1 MDIPPLPPLQASPPR
16 APASHLQPYLRW
28 NPKPCPLYTLTILKE
43 CSPGALGV
51 NLVVEEMET
60 DTKYVIKQVEC
71 IDEHHANEALEELMP
86 LLKLQHPNI
95 SLYHEMFIM
104 WNSEI
109 SSLFLCLVMDYT
121 TQGTFQ
127 TIMESKRKMSENI
140 DSEWMH
146 TMLSQ
151 VLDAVEYLHQLNIIH
166 RNLKPSNIALINDNY
181 CKLQDLSSQALMTH
195 EAKWNVRA
203 EEDPCQKSW
212 MAPEALKFSFTCK
225 SDIWSLGCIILD
237 MATCSFLNDTEAM
250 HLRKGIRHHPGSLKP
265 ILKTMEEK
273 QIPGAEIFCLLLPF
287 MLHIKPSDRLA
298 IKDVIRITFMSTS
311 FRNSCVALNMHRQAV
326 PIFITD
332 VLLEGNMA
340 NVLDV
345 MQNFSTRPEV
355 QLRALNKLLTMPE
368 EDLDLPWPT
377 ELVEELISIM
387 KQHERILDILVSTCS
402 LLLRIL
408 GQALAQDS
416 EAEIPRGR
424 FIISFLM
431 NALRSHPNSERLI
444 TLVYNLLTIISSQGL
459 LSEELEEEGLF
470 QIAQEQLCHFQED
483 RDICLAIL
491 SLLWSLLID
500 AATVDKEPL
509 QKFSPVVISVLAK
522 HPEDVEIAEA
532 GCAVLWL
539 LSLLGCI
546 KESQF
551 EKVVELFLRSI
562 QLGPDRVLLVNNV
575 CRGLAS
581 LAKVSELVAFKV
593 AVLEEGSSGLY
604 LLQDIYELYKDD
616 PEVVENLCM
625 LLAHLASYKEI
636 LPELESGGI
645 KDLVRVIR
653 GRFTS
658 SLELISYADTVLQA
672 LEAAAHPNPLEQ
684 QLEPASEP
692 EAKVSSPPQDPIFQ
706 P

>member
-1 MDIPPLPPLQASPPR
+1 MFPPSKCCFSA
-16 APASHLQPYLRW
+16 
-28 NPKPCPLYTLTILKE
+28 
-43 CSPGALGV
+43 
-51 NLVVEEMET
+51 
-60 DTKYVIKQVEC
+60 VEC
-71 IDEHHANEALEELMP
+71 IDEHHANEALEELMS
-86 LLKLQHPNI
+86 LMKLQHPNI

-104 WNSEI
+104 WNNEI
-109 SSLFLCLVMDYT
+109 SSLFLCLVMDYYAK
-121 TQGTFQ
+121 GTFQ
-127 TIMESKRKMSENI
+127 NVMEYKRNRKETI

-151 VLDAVEYLHQLNIIH
+151 LLDAIEYLHQLNIIH
-166 RNLKPSNIALINDNY
+166 RNLKPSNIALVNENY

-203 EEDPCQKSW
+203 EEGNMGLSGSSTLILPTDPCHKSW
-212 MAPEALKFSFTCK
+212 MAPETLKFSFTCK

-237 MATCSFLNDTEAM
+237 MATCSFLDDTEAM
-250 HLRKGIRHHPGSLKP
+250 HLRKGIRQHPGSLKP
-265 ILKTMEEK
+265 ILKSMEEK
-273 QIPGAEIFCLLLPF
+273 KIPGAEIFCLLLPY
-287 MLHIKPSDRLA
+287 MLHINPSDRLG
-298 IKDVIRITFMSTS
+298 IKDVIRITFMSSS

-326 PIFITD
+326 PIFIID

-355 QLRALNKLLTMPE
+355 QLRALNKLVTMPE
-368 EDLDLPWPT
+368 EDLGLPWPP
-377 ELVEELISIM
+377 ELVEEVLYII
-387 KQHERILDILVSTCS
+387 KQHERILDILLSTCS
-402 LLLRIL
+402 LLLRVL

-416 EAEIPRGR
+416 EAEIPRDH

-431 NALRSHPNSERLI
+431 NALRSHPDSERLI
-444 TLVYNLLTIISSQGL
+444 TMVYNLLTIISSQGL
-459 LSEELEEEGLF
+459 ISEELEEEGLF
-470 QIAQEQLCHFQED
+470 LLAQEHLDRFQED

-500 AATVDKEPL
+500 AATLDKEPL
-509 QKFSPVVISVLAK
+509 QKLSVAVTSVLAM
-522 HPEDVEIAEA
+522 HPEDVEMAEA
-532 GCAVLWL
+532 GCAVLWM
-539 LSLLGCI
+539 LSLFGCI
-546 KESQF
+546 KENQF

-562 QLGPDRVLLVNNV
+562 QLCPGRVLLVNNV

-581 LAKVSELVAFKV
+581 LAKVSELVAFQI
-593 AVLEEGSSGLY
+593 AILEEGSSGLY
-604 LLQDIYELYKDD
+604 LLQDIYHLYNDD

-636 LPELESGGI
+636 LPELESAGI
-645 KDLVRVIR
+645 KDLVQIIR

-672 LEAAAHPNPLEQ
+672 LEAAACSNPQKQ

-692 EAKVSSPPQDPIFQ
+692 EAPKVSSPPQKDPIFR

>member
-1 MDIPPLPPLQASPPR
+1 MEKYQILQ
-16 APASHLQPYLRW
+16 
-28 NPKPCPLYTLTILKE
+28 E

-60 DTKYVIKQVEC
+60 DTKYVVKQVEC

-127 TIMESKRKMSENI
+127 TIMESKRRMSENI
-140 DSEWMH
+140 DSE
-146 TMLSQ
+146 
-151 VLDAVEYLHQLNIIH
+151 
-166 RNLKPSNIALINDNY
+166 
-181 CKLQDLSSQALMTH
+181 
-195 EAKWNVRA
+195 
-203 EEDPCQKSW
+203 
-212 MAPEALKFSFTCK
+212 
-225 SDIWSLGCIILD
+225 
-237 MATCSFLNDTEAM
+237 DTEAM

-387 KQHERILDILVSTCS
+387 KQHQRILDILVSTCS

-416 EAEIPRGR
+416 EAEIPRGS

-444 TLVYNLLTIISSQGL
+444 ILVYNLLTIISSQGL

-470 QIAQEQLCHFQED
+470 QIAQEQLYHFQDD

-509 QKFSPVVISVLAK
+509 HQFSPVVISVLAK
-522 HPEDVEIAEA
+522 HAEDVEVAEA

-546 KESQF
+546 KETQF

-562 QLGPDRVLLVNNV
+562 QLCPDRVLLVNNV

-658 SLELISYADTVLQA
+658 SLELISYADIVLQA
-672 LEAAAHPNPLEQ
+672 LEAAAHPNPQEQ
-684 QLEPASEP
+684 QLEPASGP

>member
-1 MDIPPLPPLQASPPR
+1 MEKYQILQE
-16 APASHLQPYLRW
+16 L
-28 NPKPCPLYTLTILKE
+28 
-43 CSPGALGV
+43 SPGALGV

-60 DTKYVIKQVEC
+60 DTKYLVKQVEC

-127 TIMESKRKMSENI
+127 TIMESKRKMNENI

-151 VLDAVEYLHQLNIIH
+151 VLDAVEYLHQLNIVH

-250 HLRKGIRHHPGSLKP
+250 NLRKGIRHHPGCLKP

-287 MLHIKPSDRLA
+287 MLHIRPSDRLA

-340 NVLDV
+340 NILDV

-387 KQHERILDILVSTCS
+387 KQHARILDILISTCS

-416 EAEIPRGR
+416 EAEIPRGS

-431 NALRSHPNSERLI
+431 NALRSYPNSERLI
-444 TLVYNLLTIISSQGL
+444 ILVYNLLSIISSQGL

-470 QIAQEQLCHFQED
+470 QTAHEQLYHFQED

-509 QKFSPVVISVLAK
+509 QKFSAVVISVLAK

-539 LSLLGCI
+539 LSLMGCI

-562 QLGPDRVLLVNNV
+562 QLCPDRVLLVNNV

-645 KDLVRVIR
+645 KDLVQVIR

-658 SLELISYADTVLQA
+658 SLELISYADIVLQA
-672 LEAAAHPNPLEQ
+672 LEAAAHPNPQEQ

-692 EAKVSSPPQDPIFQ
+692 EAKVSAPPQDPIFH

>member
-1 MDIPPLPPLQASPPR
+1 MEKYQILQE
-16 APASHLQPYLRW
+16 L
-28 NPKPCPLYTLTILKE
+28 
-43 CSPGALGV
+43 SPGALGV

-60 DTKYVIKQVEC
+60 DTKYLVKQVEC

-127 TIMESKRKMSENI
+127 TIMESKRKMNENI

-151 VLDAVEYLHQLNIIH
+151 VLDAVEYLHQLNIVH

-250 HLRKGIRHHPGSLKP
+250 NLRKGIRHHPGCLKP

-287 MLHIKPSDRLA
+287 MLHIRPSDRLA

-340 NVLDV
+340 NILDV

-387 KQHERILDILVSTCS
+387 KQHARILDILISTCS

-416 EAEIPRGR
+416 EAEIPRGS

-431 NALRSHPNSERLI
+431 NALRSYPNSERLI
-444 TLVYNLLTIISSQGL
+444 ILVYNLLSIISSQ
-459 LSEELEEEGLF
+459 
-470 QIAQEQLCHFQED
+470 
-483 RDICLAIL
+483 
-491 SLLWSLLID
+491 

-509 QKFSPVVISVLAK
+509 QKFSAVVISVLAK

-539 LSLLGCI
+539 LSLMGCI

-562 QLGPDRVLLVNNV
+562 QLCPDRVLLVNNV

-645 KDLVRVIR
+645 KDLVQVIR

-658 SLELISYADTVLQA
+658 SLELISYADIVLQA
-672 LEAAAHPNPLEQ
+672 LEAAAHPNPQEQ

-692 EAKVSSPPQDPIFQ
+692 EAKVSAPPQDPIFH

>member
-1 MDIPPLPPLQASPPR
+1 MEKYQILQ
-16 APASHLQPYLRW
+16 
-28 NPKPCPLYTLTILKE
+28 E

-60 DTKYVIKQVEC
+60 DTKYVVKQVEC
-71 IDEHHANEALEELMP
+71 IDEHHANEALE
-86 LLKLQHPNI
+86 
-95 SLYHEMFIM
+95 
-104 WNSEI
+104 EI

-127 TIMESKRKMSENI
+127 TIMESKRRMSENI

-151 VLDAVEYLHQLNIIH
+151 VLDAVEYLHQLNIVH

-225 SDIWSLGCIILD
+225 SDIWSLGCIFLD

-387 KQHERILDILVSTCS
+387 KQHQRILDILVSTCS

-416 EAEIPRGR
+416 EAEIPRGS

-444 TLVYNLLTIISSQGL
+444 ILVYNLLTIISSQGL

-470 QIAQEQLCHFQED
+470 QIAQEQLYHFQDD

-509 QKFSPVVISVLAK
+509 HQFSPVVISVLAK
-522 HPEDVEIAEA
+522 HAEDVEVAEA

-546 KESQF
+546 KETQF

-562 QLGPDRVLLVNNV
+562 QLCPDRVLLVNNV

-658 SLELISYADTVLQA
+658 SLELISYADIVLQA
-672 LEAAAHPNPLEQ
+672 LEAAAHPNPQEQ
-684 QLEPASEP
+684 QLEPASGP

>member
-1 MDIPPLPPLQASPPR
+1 
-16 APASHLQPYLRW
+16 
-28 NPKPCPLYTLTILKE
+28 
-43 CSPGALGV
+43 
-51 NLVVEEMET
+51 MET
-60 DTKYVIKQVEC
+60 DTKYVVKQVEC

-127 TIMESKRKMSENI
+127 TIMESKRRMSENI

-151 VLDAVEYLHQLNIIH
+151 VLDAVEYLHQLNIVH

-225 SDIWSLGCIILD
+225 SDIWSLGCIFLD

-387 KQHERILDILVSTCS
+387 KQHQRILDILVSTCS

-416 EAEIPRGR
+416 EAEIPRGS

-444 TLVYNLLTIISSQGL
+444 ILVYNLLTIISSQGL

-470 QIAQEQLCHFQED
+470 QIAQEQLYHFQDD

-509 QKFSPVVISVLAK
+509 HQFSPVVISVLAK
-522 HPEDVEIAEA
+522 HAEDVEVAEA

-546 KESQF
+546 KETQF

-562 QLGPDRVLLVNNV
+562 QLCPDRVLLVNNV

-658 SLELISYADTVLQA
+658 SLELISYADIVLQA
-672 LEAAAHPNPLEQ
+672 LEAAAHPNPQEQ
-684 QLEPASEP
+684 QLEPASGP

>member
-1 MDIPPLPPLQASPPR
+1 MEKYQILQ
-16 APASHLQPYLRW
+16 
-28 NPKPCPLYTLTILKE
+28 E

-60 DTKYVIKQVEC
+60 DTKYVVKQVEC

-127 TIMESKRKMSENI
+127 TIMESKRRLSENI

-225 SDIWSLGCIILD
+225 SDIWSLGCIFLD

-387 KQHERILDILVSTCS
+387 KQHQRILDILVSTCS

-416 EAEIPRGR
+416 EAEIPRGS

-459 LSEELEEEGLF
+459 MSEELEEQGLF
-470 QIAQEQLCHFQED
+470 QIAQEQLYHFQDD

-509 QKFSPVVISVLAK
+509 YKFSPVVISVLAK
-522 HPEDVEIAEA
+522 HAEDVEVAEA

-546 KESQF
+546 KETQF

-562 QLGPDRVLLVNNV
+562 QLCPDRVLLVNNV

-658 SLELISYADTVLQA
+658 SLELISYADIVLQA
-672 LEAAAHPNPLEQ
+672 LEAAAHPNPQEQ
-684 QLEPASEP
+684 QLEPASGP
-692 EAKVSSPPQDPIFQ
+692 EAKVSSPPIFQ

>member
-1 MDIPPLPPLQASPPR
+1 
-16 APASHLQPYLRW
+16 
-28 NPKPCPLYTLTILKE
+28 
-43 CSPGALGV
+43 
-51 NLVVEEMET
+51 
-60 DTKYVIKQVEC
+60 
-71 IDEHHANEALEELMP
+71 
-86 LLKLQHPNI
+86 
-95 SLYHEMFIM
+95 
-104 WNSEI
+104 
-109 SSLFLCLVMDYT
+109 MDYT

>member
-1 MDIPPLPPLQASPPR
+1 MA
-16 APASHLQPYLRW
+16 
-28 NPKPCPLYTLTILKE
+28 
-43 CSPGALGV
+43 
-51 NLVVEEMET
+51 
-60 DTKYVIKQVEC
+60 VEC
-71 IDEHHANEALEELMP
+71 IDEHHANEALEELM
-86 LLKLQHPNI
+86 LLMKLQHPNI
-95 SLYHEMFIM
+95 SLYREMFIM
-104 WNSEI
+104 WNNEI
-109 SSLFLCLVMDYT
+109 SSLFLCLLMDYNIK
-121 TQGTFQ
+121 GTFQ
-127 TIMESKRKMSENI
+127 DVLENKRNKKETI

-151 VLDAVEYLHQLNIIH
+151 LLDAIEYLHQLNIIH
-166 RNLKPSNIALINDNY
+166 RNLKPSNIALVNDNY

-203 EEDPCQKSW
+203 EEGGRAGGGGVSSKGGGNKGLSGSSTLILPTDPCHKSW
-212 MAPEALKFSFTCK
+212 MAPETLKFSFTCK

-237 MATCSFLNDTEAM
+237 MATCSFLDDTEAM
-250 HLRKGIRHHPGSLKP
+250 HLRKAIRHHPGTLKP
-265 ILKTMEEK
+265 ILKAMKEK
-273 QIPGAEIFCLLLPF
+273 QIPVSEVFCLLLPF
-287 MLHIKPSDRLA
+287 MLHINPSDRLT
-298 IKDVIRITFMSTS
+298 IKDVIRITFMSNS
-311 FRNSCVALNMHRQAV
+311 FRNSCVALNMNRQAV

-332 VLLEGNMA
+332 VLLEGNVA

-345 MQNFSTRPEV
+345 MQNFSIRPEV

-368 EDLDLPWPT
+368 EDLGLPWPT
-377 ELVEELISIM
+377 ELVEEVLDII
-387 KQHERILDILVSTCS
+387 KQHERILDILLSTCS
-402 LLLRIL
+402 LLLRVL
-408 GQALAQDS
+408 GQALAQDP
-416 EAEIPRGR
+416 EAEIPRDH

-431 NALRSHPNSERLI
+431 SALRSHPDSERLI
-444 TLVYNLLTIISSQGL
+444 TMIYNLLTIISSQGMI
-459 LSEELEEEGLF
+459 SEELEEEGLF
-470 QIAQEQLCHFQED
+470 LLAQEHLDHFQED
-483 RDICLAIL
+483 KDICFAIL

-509 QKFSPVVISVLAK
+509 QKLSDVVIWVLTI
-522 HPEDVEIAEA
+522 HHEDVEIAEA

-562 QLGPDRVLLVNNV
+562 QLCPGRVLLVNNV

-581 LAKVSELVAFKV
+581 LAKVSELVAFRI

-604 LLQDIYELYKDD
+604 LLQDIYHLYKDD

-645 KDLVRVIR
+645 KDIVRTIR

-672 LEAAAHPNPLEQ
+672 LEAAARPNPQKQ

-692 EAKVSSPPQDPIFQ
+692 EAPKVSSPP
-706 P
+706 

>member
-1 MDIPPLPPLQASPPR
+1 MILQ
-16 APASHLQPYLRW
+16 
-28 NPKPCPLYTLTILKE
+28 E

-60 DTKYVIKQVEC
+60 DTKYVVKQVEC
-71 IDEHHANEALEELMP
+71 IDEHHANEALE
-86 LLKLQHPNI
+86 
-95 SLYHEMFIM
+95 
-104 WNSEI
+104 EI

-127 TIMESKRKMSENI
+127 TIMESKRRMSENI

-151 VLDAVEYLHQLNIIH
+151 VLDAVEYLHQLNIVH

-225 SDIWSLGCIILD
+225 SDIWSLGCIFLD

-387 KQHERILDILVSTCS
+387 KQHQRILDILVSTCS

-416 EAEIPRGR
+416 EAEIPRGS

-444 TLVYNLLTIISSQGL
+444 ILVYNLLTIISSQGL

-470 QIAQEQLCHFQED
+470 QIAQEQLYHFQDD

-509 QKFSPVVISVLAK
+509 HQFSPVVISVLAK
-522 HPEDVEIAEA
+522 HAEDVEVAEA

-546 KESQF
+546 KETQF

-562 QLGPDRVLLVNNV
+562 QLCPDRVLLVNNV

-658 SLELISYADTVLQA
+658 SLELISYADIVLQA
-672 LEAAAHPNPLEQ
+672 LEAAAHPNPQEQ
-684 QLEPASEP
+684 QLEPASGP

>member
-1 MDIPPLPPLQASPPR
+1 M
-16 APASHLQPYLRW
+16 
-28 NPKPCPLYTLTILKE
+28 ILKE

>member
-1 MDIPPLPPLQASPPR
+1 MEKYQ
-16 APASHLQPYLRW
+16 
-28 NPKPCPLYTLTILKE
+28 ILKE

-444 TLVYNLLTIISSQGL
+444 TLVYNLLTIISSQ
-459 LSEELEEEGLF
+459 
-470 QIAQEQLCHFQED
+470 
-483 RDICLAIL
+483 
-491 SLLWSLLID
+491 

>member
-1 MDIPPLPPLQASPPR
+1 MILQ
-16 APASHLQPYLRW
+16 
-28 NPKPCPLYTLTILKE
+28 E

-60 DTKYVIKQVEC
+60 DTKYVVKQVEC

-127 TIMESKRKMSENI
+127 TIMESKRRMSENI

-151 VLDAVEYLHQLNIIH
+151 VLDAVEYLHQLNIVH

-225 SDIWSLGCIILD
+225 SDIWSLGCIFLD

-387 KQHERILDILVSTCS
+387 KQHQRILDILVSTCS

-416 EAEIPRGR
+416 EAEIPRGS

-444 TLVYNLLTIISSQGL
+444 ILVYNLLTIISSQGL

-470 QIAQEQLCHFQED
+470 QIAQEQLYHFQDD

-509 QKFSPVVISVLAK
+509 HQFSPVVISVLAK
-522 HPEDVEIAEA
+522 HAEDVEVAEA

-546 KESQF
+546 KETQF

-562 QLGPDRVLLVNNV
+562 QLCPDRVLLVNNV

-658 SLELISYADTVLQA
+658 SLELISYADIVLQA
-672 LEAAAHPNPLEQ
+672 LEAAAHPNPQEQ
-684 QLEPASEP
+684 QLEPASGP

>member
-1 MDIPPLPPLQASPPR
+1 ME
-16 APASHLQPYLRW
+16 HLL
-28 NPKPCPLYTLTILKE
+28 
-43 CSPGALGV
+43 
-51 NLVVEEMET
+51 
-60 DTKYVIKQVEC
+60 
-71 IDEHHANEALEELMP
+71 
-86 LLKLQHPNI
+86 
-95 SLYHEMFIM
+95 
-104 WNSEI
+104 
-109 SSLFLCLVMDYT
+109 
-121 TQGTFQ
+121 
-127 TIMESKRKMSENI
+127 
-140 DSEWMH
+140 
-146 TMLSQ
+146 
-151 VLDAVEYLHQLNIIH
+151 
-166 RNLKPSNIALINDNY
+166 NLKPSNIALINDNY

-225 SDIWSLGCIILD
+225 SDIWSLGCIFLD

-387 KQHERILDILVSTCS
+387 KQHQRILDILVSTCS

-416 EAEIPRGR
+416 EAEIPRGS

-444 TLVYNLLTIISSQGL
+444 ILVYNLLTIISSQGL

-470 QIAQEQLCHFQED
+470 QIAQEQLYHFQDD

-509 QKFSPVVISVLAK
+509 HQFSPVVISVLAK
-522 HPEDVEIAEA
+522 HAEDVEVAEA

-546 KESQF
+546 KETQF

-562 QLGPDRVLLVNNV
+562 QLCPDRVLLVNNV

-658 SLELISYADTVLQA
+658 SLELISYADIVLQA
-672 LEAAAHPNPLEQ
+672 LEAAAHPNPQEQ
-684 QLEPASEP
+684 QLEPASGP

>member
-1 MDIPPLPPLQASPPR
+1 
-16 APASHLQPYLRW
+16 
-28 NPKPCPLYTLTILKE
+28 E

-60 DTKYVIKQVEC
+60 DTKYVVKQVEC

-127 TIMESKRKMSENI
+127 TIMESKRRMSENI

-151 VLDAVEYLHQLNIIH
+151 VLDAVEYLHQLNIVH

-225 SDIWSLGCIILD
+225 SDIWSLGCIFLD

-387 KQHERILDILVSTCS
+387 KQHQRILDILVSTCS

-416 EAEIPRGR
+416 EAEIPRGS

-444 TLVYNLLTIISSQGL
+444 ILVYNLLTIISSQGL

-470 QIAQEQLCHFQED
+470 QIAQEQLYHFQDD

-509 QKFSPVVISVLAK
+509 HQFSPVVISVLAK
-522 HPEDVEIAEA
+522 HAEDVEVAEA

-546 KESQF
+546 KETQF

-562 QLGPDRVLLVNNV
+562 QLCPDRVLLVNNV

-658 SLELISYADTVLQA
+658 SLELISYADIVLQA
-672 LEAAAHPNPLEQ
+672 LEAAAHPNPQEQ
-684 QLEPASEP
+684 QLEPASGP

>member
-1 MDIPPLPPLQASPPR
+1 MEKYQILQ
-16 APASHLQPYLRW
+16 
-28 NPKPCPLYTLTILKE
+28 E

-60 DTKYVIKQVEC
+60 DTKYVVKQVEC

-127 TIMESKRKMSENI
+127 TIMESKRRMSENI

-151 VLDAVEYLHQLNIIH
+151 VLDAVEYLHQLNIVH

-225 SDIWSLGCIILD
+225 SDIWSLGCIFLD

-387 KQHERILDILVSTCS
+387 KQHQRILDILVSTCS

-416 EAEIPRGR
+416 EAEIPRGS

-444 TLVYNLLTIISSQGL
+444 ILVYNLLTIISSQGL

-470 QIAQEQLCHFQED
+470 QIAQEQLYHFQDD

-509 QKFSPVVISVLAK
+509 HQFSPVVISVLAK
-522 HPEDVEIAEA
+522 HAEDVEVAEA

-539 LSLLGCI
+539 LSLL
-546 KESQF
+546 
-551 EKVVELFLRSI
+551 
-562 QLGPDRVLLVNNV
+562 
-575 CRGLAS
+575 
-581 LAKVSELVAFKV
+581 ELVAFKV

-658 SLELISYADTVLQA
+658 SLELISYADIVLQA
-672 LEAAAHPNPLEQ
+672 LEAAAHPNPQEQ
-684 QLEPASEP
+684 QLEPASGP